1 MSQIPLS
8 LILPQQ
14 SEVTDF
20 FVTGA
25 NALAY
30 GWLQTW
36 PNWPA
41 PYQSINIYGPKG
53 CGKTHLSSLYQ
64 QKSKSCLITSL
75 SIFDRDD
82 FGAFDSF
89 VCEDV
94 STSHIWD
101 EEALFHLLNYLA
113 ETGKT
118 CFFTSQVALSQMDW
132 QLPDLK
138 SRMRSLPSQTVELP
152 DDELLLTLLDSYFQ
166 KRQIQVAEP
175 TLRYIL
181 SRIERSYEALTDIV
195 QQVDKLSLAEKRAV
209 TTSLI
214 RRLFENKESHREID
228 NG

>member
-8 LILPQQ
+8 LVLPQK
-14 SEVTDF
+14 SEVAEF
-20 FVTGA
+20 FVTRV

-36 PNWPA
+36 PDWPA
-41 PYQSINIYGPKG
+41 PYQSVNIYGPKG
-53 CGKTHLSSLYQ
+53 CGKTHLSSIYQ
-64 QKSKSCLITSL
+64 QKSKSCLISSL
-75 SIFDRDD
+75 SVFNRDD
-82 FGAFDSF
+82 YGAFDSY

-94 STSHIWD
+94 SSSPIWN
-101 EEALFHLLNYLA
+101 EEALFHFLNYLA

-118 CFFTSQVALSQMDW
+118 CFFTSQIALSQMDW
-132 QLPDLK
+132 QLADLK
-138 SRMRSLPSQTVELP
+138 SRMRSLPSQAVELP

-166 KRQIQVAEP
+166 QRQCQVAEP

-209 TTSLI
+209 TTALI
-214 RRLFENKESHREID
+214 RRLFENKQSNRERHND
-228 NG
+228 